1 SSILLCLSLIAMW
14 VMSASGHQTANILMV
29 FEQPGT
35 SHFKSAA
42 AVARVLSSRGYNIT
56 FILPE
61 PYHTYPA
68 ASQYRD
74 IFSFLHIRKGCSRKS
89 LIVDTEQLAQDV
101 TIESDSTSLLFQLIK
116 AVADDFLKSSEDLLC
131 DVELNDEIMSS
142 RFDLIMTD
150 ANFLWQQVLV
160 QKMPDIPHGLISTT
174 AASSLTNSWIRA
186 PNLPSILPGFMIRT
200 HHRKPLSFFW
210 RTYNTVFIYG
220 AVIFFSA
227 VLDPLMGVV
236 TSSYSSSV
244 SHYPTITFG
253 LSDIWLT
260 NADFTTDTPRPFLP
274 NMVLVGGLN
283 IEEPEPLSEEYQ
295 VIFDNAGAEGV
306 LVVSMGTVVD
316 GVSQEQADAMS
327 ASFARLPQ
335 IIIWKEPNPPPRVI
349 GNNTY
354 LKKWIPQKDLV
365 AHPKTRALVYHC
377 GNNGAF
383 EALYHGVPIIGIPIF
398 ADQTDVAYRMMST
411 GMGLVIEL
419 STLTNETLYQVT
431 AEVLNNPKYRE
442 RAQYLSAVYRDNT
455 VTAPERGAFWVE
467 YILRHRGN
475 RLMRAKVTE
484 MGIIQE
490 YLLDVWLFS
499 VVLIYIIMKCL
510 QWLFGACFR

>member
-1 SSILLCLSLIAMW
+1 MW

-35 SHFKSAA
+35 SHFKNAA

-56 FILPE
+56 FLLPE

-74 IFSFLHIRKGCSRKS
+74 IFSFLH
-89 LIVDTEQLAQDV
+89 V
-101 TIESDSTSLLFQLIK
+101 
-116 AVADDFLKSSEDLLC
+116 
-131 DVELNDEIMSS
+131 MSS

-150 ANFLWQQVLV
+150 ANFLWQQVLI

-186 PNLPSILPGFMIRT
+186 PNLPSVLPGFMIRT

-244 SHYPTITFG
+244 SRYPTITFG

-260 NADFTTDTPRPFLP
+260 NADFSTDTPRPFLP

-283 IEEPEPLSEEYQ
+283 IEEPEPLSE
-295 VIFDNAGAEGV
+295 V
-306 LVVSMGTVVD
+306 
-316 GVSQEQADAMS
+316 
-327 ASFARLPQ
+327 Q
-335 IIIWKEPNPPPRVI
+335 I
-349 GNNTY
+349 
-354 LKKWIPQKDLV
+354 
-365 AHPKTRALVYHC
+365 
-377 GNNGAF
+377 
-383 EALYHGVPIIGIPIF
+383 
-398 ADQTDVAYRMMST
+398 
-411 GMGLVIEL
+411 
-419 STLTNETLYQVT
+419 
-431 AEVLNNPKYRE
+431 
-442 RAQYLSAVYRDNT
+442 
-455 VTAPERGAFWVE
+455 
-467 YILRHRGN
+467 
-475 RLMRAKVTE
+475 
-484 MGIIQE
+484 
-490 YLLDVWLFS
+490 
-499 VVLIYIIMKCL
+499 
-510 QWLFGACFR
+510 